1 MVKRIF
7 RSVVLVAAL
16 VLVTSLVCIMGVL
29 YQYFNGQF
37 QKELKSEAA
46 YLSVGV
52 EQNGTDYLTQINDH
66 EKRITLIAA
75 DGTVLYDNTADIAQ
89 MENHRDR
96 EEVREAMENGSGKSS
111 RQSSTLSEQT
121 YYYALQLSDG
131 NILRVSGTQYSVW
144 RLLFG
149 ILQPI
154 AIVFAV
160 VLILSAVFADRAA
173 KKIVEPINALD
184 LERPDELEGYDE
196 LSPFFVKI
204 RRQNRQIQK
213 QLNEAKQK
221 QKEFSMITENM
232 QEGFLVIN
240 QQTELLSYN
249 SSAMRILQS
258 SGAGEGQSVLEL
270 NHSAPFRNT
279 VDRVLSGEHQETE
292 LTLEGKIYRLIAN
305 PVWRHDQI
313 SGAVLVLL
321 DVTEQVERED
331 LRREFTANISHELKT
346 PLTSI
351 SGFAE
356 IMQQGFVKPQDIEK
370 FSGNIFTES
379 QRLISLVNDIIKL
392 SQLDE
397 GSVPYEPEEVDLFSL
412 AGQVAARLEAS
423 AGQNGVNMAVE
434 GEHVFVKAVRPILEE
449 VLYNLCDNAIKY
461 NRPQGKVTVIAK
473 QKDGK
478 PFVSVQDTGIGIP
491 AAEQGRVFERFYRVD
506 KSHSKEIGG
515 TGLGLS
521 IVKHGAAYLGAQLTL
536 QSRPGV
542 GTVISLSWDQ

>member
-52 EQNGTDYLTQINDH
+52 EQDGTDYLTQINDH

-173 KKIVEPINALD
+173 KKIVEPINAL
-184 LERPDELEGYDE
+184 
-196 LSPFFVKI
+196 
-204 RRQNRQIQK
+204 
-213 QLNEAKQK
+213 
-221 QKEFSMITENM
+221 
-232 QEGFLVIN
+232 
-240 QQTELLSYN
+240 
-249 SSAMRILQS
+249 
-258 SGAGEGQSVLEL
+258 SG
-270 NHSAPFRNT
+270 R
-279 VDRVLSGEHQETE
+279 
-292 LTLEGKIYRLIAN
+292 
-305 PVWRHDQI
+305 
-313 SGAVLVLL
+313 
-321 DVTEQVERED
+321 
-331 LRREFTANISHELKT
+331 
-346 PLTSI
+346 
-351 SGFAE
+351 
-356 IMQQGFVKPQDIEK
+356 
-370 FSGNIFTES
+370 
-379 QRLISLVNDIIKL
+379 
-392 SQLDE
+392 
-397 GSVPYEPEEVDLFSL
+397 
-412 AGQVAARLEAS
+412 
-423 AGQNGVNMAVE
+423 
-434 GEHVFVKAVRPILEE
+434 
-449 VLYNLCDNAIKY
+449 
-461 NRPQGKVTVIAK
+461 
-473 QKDGK
+473 
-478 PFVSVQDTGIGIP
+478 
-491 AAEQGRVFERFYRVD
+491 
-506 KSHSKEIGG
+506 IGG
-515 TGLGLS
+515 
-521 IVKHGAAYLGAQLTL
+521 V
-536 QSRPGV
+536 
-542 GTVISLSWDQ
+542 